1 MLTCRLQE
9 TNKEDKVAKTNKET
23 FGDIF
28 SIEQRTDKFLDEI
41 RNICETNEP
50 NKTQTRRRKNRNI
63 RSQLGQWRC

>member
-1 MLTCRLQE
+1 MKKT
-9 TNKEDKVAKTNKET
+9 DKKQTNKET
-23 FGDIF
+23 FGNIF
-28 SIEQRTDKFLDEI
+28 AIDQRRDKFLDEI